1 MLLAYN
7 ILATILF
14 ILAFPCLLV
23 MLLVRRYRLEER
35 LGLGAKER
43 FAPLKEKRPIWI
55 HAASV
60 GEISAIAP
68 LVSVVKAR
76 RPELSVVVST
86 TTVTGLE
93 RARQLLKRVDLFTI
107 LPFDL
112 LFILLSVLR
121 QARPKALLL
130 AELEL
135 WPNLIWA
142 AKALG
147 CRVAIVNG
155 RLSKRSFSR
164 YRLINRF
171 VVAALEKVDLFC
183 LQSEADRDRFLQL
196 GIVPEKTAVTG
207 SLKFD
212 VSPVGRVELP
222 VMANRRVVVAGSTRE
237 GEEKVLMKAFARLRQ
252 DFDHLLL
259 VLAPRHLSRV
269 PEVEALASEFGFAVV
284 RKSRLEPGDGDVDI
298 LILDTMGELS
308 SVYACAQVAF
318 VGGSLVPVGGHNPLE
333 PAALGVPVVFGPY
346 MEQRG
351 AAALLEKGAAFQ
363 VEGLDQLTETI
374 GQLLE
379 DPSKREVAGSQAK
392 KVIQQR
398 KGAAS
403 ATFELLTKNGII

>member
-1 MLLAYN
+1 
-7 ILATILF
+7 
-14 ILAFPCLLV
+14 
-23 MLLVRRYRLEER
+23 
-35 LGLGAKER
+35 
-43 FAPLKEKRPIWI
+43 
-55 HAASV
+55 
-60 GEISAIAP
+60 
-68 LVSVVKAR
+68 
-76 RPELSVVVST
+76 
-86 TTVTGLE
+86 
-93 RARQLLKRVDLFTI
+93 
-107 LPFDL
+107 
-112 LFILLSVLR
+112 
-121 QARPKALLL
+121 LL

-212 VSPVGRVELP
+212 VSPVGPVELP

-252 DFDHLLL
+252 
-259 VLAPRHLSRV
+259 
-269 PEVEALASEFGFAVV
+269 VEALASEFGFAVV